1 MIQYDGATPH
11 EKGIKLAGEQ
21 GLEER
26 EPRIRWVKQPPQ
38 SPDTN
43 LNDLCFFN
51 SLKSALAK
59 TKKDG
64 WGFLKF
70 DERVQEV
77 YSKWHSEDKLTKLWK
92 LKSAVALKIYSHD
105 GGNQFKMPHSK
116 IKGVPRKP
124 PTNGAVEEYEECEE
138 GPED

>member
-1 MIQYDGATPH
+1 VIQYDGATPH